1 MQVLDSCILDVAER
15 SRVVCFIKKIYF
27 QRVAVAV
34 KRSCKRTALATY
46 HLAVSC
52 QLDIVHQ
59 YNIWFSDIHFN
70 CLGTTIPIGCVA
82 DWNNNLILSD
92 FPVQNLLTSCFQIL
106 VVVHN

>member
-1 MQVLDSCILDVAER
+1 MQVLDSCPLDVSER
-15 SRVVCFIKKIYF
+15 SRVVCFIKKIDF
-27 QRVAVAV
+27 QCVPVAV
-34 KRSCKRTALATY
+34 KRSCKGIALVTY

-70 CLGTTIPIGCVA
+70 YLGTTIPVGCVA